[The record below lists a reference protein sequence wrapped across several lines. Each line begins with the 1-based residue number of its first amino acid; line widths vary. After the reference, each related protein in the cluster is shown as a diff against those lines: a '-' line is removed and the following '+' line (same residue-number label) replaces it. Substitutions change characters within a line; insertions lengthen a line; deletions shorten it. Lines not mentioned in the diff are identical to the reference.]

1 MALQNITVNAMITT
15 TSNKTKEN
23 YAPRKTAYLK
33 VAEEDKGRLISFG
46 VPEYTSREGESFFCV
61 KLTDSL
67 KLWDNNSSYKTIDT
81 TVNAPNFRTTENV
94 MMKMNII
101 KGNKDNNDFYRL
113 NAIQC
118 EVNNIETITET
129 NPFE

>member
-1 MALQNITVNAMITT
+1 MALQNITINAMITT

-23 YAPRKTAYLK
+23 HAPRKTAYLK

-46 VPEYTSREGESFFCV
+46 VPEYTSHEGESFFCV

-67 KLWDNNSSYKTIDT
+67 KLWDRTGGYQTINT
-81 TVNAPNFRTTENV
+81 TVNTPNFKTSENV

-101 KGNKDNNDFYRL
+101 KGNKNNNDFYRL
-113 NAIQC
+113 NAIKG
-118 EVNNIETITET
+118 EVENIETIKET